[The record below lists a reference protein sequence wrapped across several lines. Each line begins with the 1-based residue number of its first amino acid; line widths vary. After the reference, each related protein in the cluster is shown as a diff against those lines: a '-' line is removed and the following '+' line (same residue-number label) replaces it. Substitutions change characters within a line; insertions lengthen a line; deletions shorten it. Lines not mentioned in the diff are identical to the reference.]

1 MFCFVGVVRT
11 YLPGLGPAF
20 GQLFESY
27 PQSRLVLGSSNRA
40 ASFMK
45 VKKSSRHS
53 KITGNFAENLIL
65 YWLSKY
71 NFECANVDHTGIDI
85 IAKNPKTRELMG
97 ISVKSRSRKEGT
109 EGEYLGINNDNFIKI
124 KSACRA
130 FGCIP
135 YFAFVIDER
144 DKIHC
149 FILSMK
155 KLLKMFPKGK
165 KILAWKMGEKYLKK
179 YYEDPEIKV
188 FEFTH
193 KTHSWWR

>member
-1 MFCFVGVVRT
+1 
-11 YLPGLGPAF
+11 
-20 GQLFESY
+20 
-27 PQSRLVLGSSNRA
+27 
-40 ASFMK
+40 MK
-45 VKKSSRHS
+45 IQKSSRHS

-85 IAKNPKTRELMG
+85 IAKNPHAKELMG

-109 EGEYLGINNDNFIKI
+109 EGESVSIGKENFDKA
-124 KSACRA
+124 KRACES

-135 YFAFVIDER
+135 YFAIVVDVK
-144 DKIHC
+144 DKIYC

-155 KLLKMFPKGK
+155 KLLKMFPMGK
-165 KILAWKMGEKYLKK
+165 NTLEWKMGKEYLDRH
-179 YYEDPEIKV
+179 YGDPEIKI

-193 KTHSWWR
+193 RTHRWWK